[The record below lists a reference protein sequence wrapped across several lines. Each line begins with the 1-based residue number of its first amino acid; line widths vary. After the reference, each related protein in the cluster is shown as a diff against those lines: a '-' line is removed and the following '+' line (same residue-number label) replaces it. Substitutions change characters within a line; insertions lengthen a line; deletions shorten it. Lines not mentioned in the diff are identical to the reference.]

1 MKPKLPK
8 KINYEKECDKLWA
21 LIIKLRARN
30 CSEFSGIMGLLNAHH
45 IAGKSCYALRYSEEN
60 GICLTEQEHLNGVH
74 GPNPEK
80 YIEKIKELRGPD
92 IFERMKELEKDTSK
106 VNLAIVYERL
116 QGRAKTLKEFVKRGN
131 C

>member
-1 MKPKLPK
+1 VKLPK

-21 LIIKLRARN
+21 QVIKLRARN
-30 CSEFSGIMGLLNAHH
+30 RSEFTGVMGALNAHH

-74 GPNPEK
+74 GPDPGK
-80 YIEKIKELRGPD
+80 YIEKIKELRGQD

-106 VNLAIVYERL
+106 VNLAIVYEKL
-116 QGRAKTLKEFVKRGN
+116 QERVKTLQELVKRGN
-131 C
+131 Y